1 MKTIKILAIL
11 TLAGCTLLAA
21 CKFKQQAEARIK
33 GEGGEVILNVEVT
46 AGASFKTSG
55 RISEDQCRGSAF
67 GREITVASCDVP
79 ARITRREQ
87 NGNTSTV
94 VTRDTVVRLE
104 YKIACIP
111 GTTWEVDCSDPV
123 ILQIPVHWHVS
134 KAAFAGKMQH
144 GNLVVQ
150 EGLIPADYN
159 GIPYRAEPGH
169 KVVLLGFPYGT
180 PEDDYA
186 IELRFR
192 ATRPGM
198 ARLKAIFA
206 GAARVTD
213 PSTGAVKAFYP
224 PAAPRTHDF
233 ALVQDA
239 FFLADV
245 VSVPILTWQLGAQ
258 EVAAMNLP
266 RSQDRVYFVLS
277 TPGLSLTEIDTQRL
291 HLRKE

>member
-1 MKTIKILAIL
+1 MKTMKILAIL
-11 TLAGCTLLAA
+11 ILAGCTLLAA

-33 GEGGEVILNVEVT
+33 GEGGELILKVEVT

-55 RISEDQCRGSAF
+55 RISESQCQGTQF
-67 GREITVASCDVP
+67 GREITVAACDIP

-87 NGNTSTV
+87 SGNTSST

-123 ILQIPVHWHVS
+123 IMQVPLDWHVS
-134 KAAFAGKMQH
+134 KAVFAGKMQR

-150 EGLIPADYN
+150 EGLIAANYS
-159 GIPYRAEPGH
+159 GTPYRAEPGH

-180 PEDDYA
+180 PDDDYA
-186 IELRFR
+186 IELRFG
-192 ATRPGM
+192 TSRPGS

-213 PSTGAVKAFYP
+213 PATGAIKAFYP
-224 PAAPRTHDF
+224 PANPRTHDF
-233 ALVQDA
+233 ASVQDA
-239 FFLADV
+239 FFVADV
-245 VSVPILTWQLGAQ
+245 VSAPILTWQLSERDA
-258 EVAAMNLP
+258 AAMSLP
-266 RSQDRVYFVLS
+266 RTQDRVYFVLS
-277 TPGLSLTEIDTQRL
+277 APGLSLADIDAQRL
-291 HLRKE
+291 RLRKE